1 MTSEAKL
8 FTDHSKCHVRV
19 GYKKL
24 SDFLADFV
32 WLRGGGEGVKTNLLK
47 IVHIQ
52 KKLLLFKVAK
62 NILMAWKLFNYCSC
76 PNLVCALE
84 Y

>member
-8 FTDHSKCHVRV
+8 FTDHSKCHVRI

-32 WLRGGGEGVKTNLLK
+32 WLRGGGGGGQDKS
-47 IVHIQ
+47 
-52 KKLLLFKVAK
+52 AK
-62 NILMAWKLFNYCSC
+62 NSPYPEKIASFQSC
-76 PNLVCALE
+76 KE
-84 Y
+84 HFDGMEII